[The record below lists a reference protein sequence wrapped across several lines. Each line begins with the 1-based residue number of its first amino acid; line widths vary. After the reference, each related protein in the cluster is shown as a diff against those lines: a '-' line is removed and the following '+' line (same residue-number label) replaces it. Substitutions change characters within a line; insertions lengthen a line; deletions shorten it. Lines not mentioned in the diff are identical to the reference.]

1 MTPAVA
7 TQLTFP
13 DSKPGF
19 NSNCEGGGG
28 VGVGVGVG
36 VTVGVG
42 VGVGVGDPPQPAN
55 LNEPIRV
62 RQLLLPSEE
71 SGQYSGAVSYNVL
84 EHIEDHVGALGSM
97 RQLVRPGGK
106 IVLIVPASRSR

>member
-1 MTPAVA
+1 MSHANHEPFRVFRPVELVITPAVA
-7 TQLTFP
+7 TQLTFA

-42 VGVGVGDPPQPAN
+42 VGVGVGDPPHPAN
-55 LNEPIRV
+55 LNEPMRV
-62 RQLLLPSEE
+62 RQLLLPFE
-71 SGQYSGAVSYNVL
+71 GMYSVVYQKVQSST
-84 EHIEDHVGALGSM
+84 GSI
-97 RQLVRPGGK
+97 VRS
-106 IVLIVPASRSR
+106 L